1 MKYLFIDIRK
11 SDEVYSKHFGMSGDY
26 KFYNIPMEMIRFNK
40 NTIKK
45 SLEYVNEI
53 YIVCQSGARS
63 QYIKKKYF
71 ATDYNIKVINELQF
85 NNLNYGY
92 NTIKLSSDVIKVYV
106 EGKAGFNFYSIM
118 RIIQTLLGLL
128 ILILG
133 GITLLEL
140 DECKKANRVPL
151 IILMLFGLMALI
163 NGLTSTCSI
172 SIILKDYLN

>member
-11 SDEVYSKHFGMSGDY
+11 SDEVYSKHFAISKDY
-26 KFYNIPMEMIRFNK
+26 KYYNIPMEMIRFNK
-40 NTIKK
+40 DTIKNN
-45 SLEYVNEI
+45 LEYVNEI
-53 YIVCQSGARS
+53 YIVCQSGTRS

-71 ATDYNIKVINELQF
+71 ATDHNIIVLDELQF
-85 NNLNYGY
+85 NNLNYGK
-92 NTIKLSSDVIKVYV
+92 NIIKLRNYVIDVYV
-106 EGKAGFNFYSIM
+106 EGKSGLNFYSIM

-133 GITLLEL
+133 GITLIEL
-140 DECKKANRVPL
+140 NECKKANRIPL

-163 NGLTSTCSI
+163 NGITSTCTI